1 MLKTSAKPNPKIVH
15 LKLLFLPVLNLKNIP
30 SSLKSITP
38 AAKYLFLGLVIVLVS
53 SFHIKKH
60 PYYIS
65 VVDMKY
71 NAQQKSI
78 QLSTRLFTNDLEDA
92 LEKIYHKKMDVLNP
106 KNKADVDSVLFSYIK
121 QRLHISINTKA
132 QTLNYVGYER
142 EEESIW
148 TYLEIKKVNV
158 PKIVSIDTKLLYD
171 YLPSQVNIVHAEIN
185 GVKKSSKV
193 TNPDS
198 KVEFSF

>member
-1 MLKTSAKPNPKIVH
+1 M
-15 LKLLFLPVLNLKNIP
+15 LNLKNIP
-30 SSLKSITP
+30 SKLKSITP
-38 AAKYLFLGLVIVLVS
+38 AAKYLFFGLLIILAS
-53 SFHIKKH
+53 SFHFKKH

-65 VVDMKY
+65 VVDIKY
-71 NAQQKSI
+71 SAQEKSI

-92 LEKIYHKKMDVLNP
+92 LEKIYYKKMDVLNP

-121 QRLHISINTKA
+121 QRLHISINTKS

-148 TYLEIKKVNV
+148 TYLEIKKVAA
-158 PKIVSIDTKLLYD
+158 PKNISITTKLLYD

-185 GVKKSSKV
+185 GIKKSSKV

>member
-1 MLKTSAKPNPKIVH
+1 M
-15 LKLLFLPVLNLKNIP
+15 PVLNLKNIH
-30 SSLKSITP
+30 SKLKSITP
-38 AAKYLFLGLVIVLVS
+38 AVKYLFFGLLFILAS
-53 SFHIKKH
+53 SFHFKKH

-65 VVDMKY
+65 VVDVKY

-92 LEKIYHKKMDVLNP
+92 LEKIQHKKMDVLNP
-106 KNKADVDSVLFSYIK
+106 KNKAEVDSVLFTYIK
-121 QRLHISINTKA
+121 QRLHISINKKD
-132 QTLNYVGYER
+132 QKLNYVGYER

-148 TYLEIKKVNV
+148 TYLEIKKITA
-158 PKIVSIDTKLLYD
+158 PKTLSITTKLLYD

-198 KVEFSF
+198 KVDFSF

>member
-1 MLKTSAKPNPKIVH
+1 M
-15 LKLLFLPVLNLKNIP
+15 PVLNLKNIP
-30 SSLKSITP
+30 SKHKSITP
-38 AAKYLFLGLVIVLVS
+38 AAKYLFFGLLIILAS
-53 SFHIKKH
+53 SFHFKKH

-65 VVDMKY
+65 VVDIKY
-71 NAQQKSI
+71 SAQEKSI

-92 LEKIYHKKMDVLNP
+92 LETIYHKKMDVLNP
-106 KNKADVDSVLFSYIK
+106 KHKAEVDSIIFTYIK
-121 QRLHISINTKA
+121 QRLHISINKKD
-132 QTLNYVGYER
+132 QTLNYIGYER

-148 TYLEIKKVNV
+148 TYLEIKKVTA
-158 PKIVSIDTKLLYD
+158 PKTLSITTKLLYD

>member
-15 LKLLFLPVLNLKNIP
+15 FKLLFLPVLKIKNIT
-30 SSLKSITP
+30 SKSKSITP
-38 AAKYLFLGLVIVLVS
+38 AAKYLFFGLIVILAS
-53 SFHIKKH
+53 SFHFKKH
-60 PYYIS
+60 PYYIN

-71 NAQQKSI
+71 NAQQKSM

-92 LEKIYHKKMDVLNP
+92 LEKIHHKKIDVLNP
-106 KNKADVDSVLFSYIK
+106 KNKAELDSILFSYIK
-121 QRLHISINTKA
+121 QRLHISINKKD
-132 QTLNYVGYER
+132 QNLDYVGYER

-148 TYLEIKKVNV
+148 TYFEIKKVSA
-158 PKIVSIDTKLLYD
+158 PKTLSINIKLLYD
-171 YLPSQVNIVHAEIN
+171 YLPSQVNIVHSEIN

>member
-1 MLKTSAKPNPKIVH
+1 M
-15 LKLLFLPVLNLKNIP
+15 PVLNLKNIP
-30 SSLKSITP
+30 SKLKSITP
-38 AAKYLFLGLVIVLVS
+38 AVKYLFFGLLFILAS
-53 SFHIKKH
+53 SFHFKKH

-65 VVDMKY
+65 VVDVKY

-78 QLSTRLFTNDLEDA
+78 QLSARLFTNDLEDA
-92 LEKIYHKKMDVLNP
+92 LEKIQHKKIDVLNP
-106 KNKADVDSVLFSYIK
+106 KNKAEVDSVLFTYIK
-121 QRLHISINTKA
+121 QRLHISINKKD
-132 QTLNYVGYER
+132 QSLNYVGYER

-148 TYLEIKKVNV
+148 TYLEIKKITA
-158 PKIVSIDTKLLYD
+158 PKTLSVTTKLLYD

-198 KVEFSF
+198 KVDFSF